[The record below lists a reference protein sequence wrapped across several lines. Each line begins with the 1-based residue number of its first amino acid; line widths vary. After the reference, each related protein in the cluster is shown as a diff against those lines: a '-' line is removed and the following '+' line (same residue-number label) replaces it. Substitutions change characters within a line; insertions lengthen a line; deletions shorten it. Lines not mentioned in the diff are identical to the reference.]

1 MARFII
7 RRLLGMILVL
17 FAVSVIVFAIFN
29 VIPNGAPENRMAGK
43 QSTPQQIEAI
53 RREWGF
59 DQPVPTQYVK
69 TMEKLLTGKNFISY
83 NQQRPVYDELKAGLP
98 RTLSLAIGAA
108 ILWLVAGVALGVY
121 SALRAGSKAD
131 FAINVLAIIGISVP
145 VFWLGAL
152 VNHYLGYKL
161 GWFPNGGY
169 VPISEG
175 GLWEWA
181 YHLFMPWTVLSILF
195 IGVYSRV
202 LRSTILDT
210 LDEDFVRTARAKG
223 LSERRVVTHH
233 VLRTSLAPIVTL
245 WGLDFALVVTGGA
258 ILTET
263 VFDIQGIGSY
273 YADSVG
279 QLDVPPVMAVTML
292 GAVVIVVVNTLVDI
306 AYAALD
312 PRVRLS

>member
-1 MARFII
+1 MARFIV
-7 RRLLGMILVL
+7 RRLLGMVLVL

-29 VIPNGAPENRMAGK
+29 VIPNGAPEDRMAGK
-43 QSTPQQIEAI
+43 QSTPEQIAAI

-59 DQPVPTQYVK
+59 DRPVTTQYVK
-69 TMEKLLTGKNFISY
+69 TMEKLLTGNDFISY
-83 NQQRPVYDELKAGLP
+83 RQQRPVYEELRAGLP
-98 RTLSLAIGAA
+98 RTLALALGAA
-108 ILWLVAGVALGVY
+108 VLWLIAGVALGTY
-121 SALRAGSKAD
+121 SALRAGSRAD
-131 FAINVLAIIGISVP
+131 FTINVLAIIGISVP

-175 GLWEWA
+175 GLWQWA
-181 YHLFMPWTVLSILF
+181 YHLLMPWTVLSILF

-223 LSERRVVTHH
+223 LSERRVISRH
-233 VLRTSLAPIVTL
+233 VLRTSLAPVVTL

-263 VFDIQGIGSY
+263 VFDLQGIGSY
-273 YADSVG
+273 YADSVA

-292 GAVVIVVVNTLVDI
+292 GAVAIVVLNTVVDI
-306 AYAALD
+306 VYAALD
-312 PRVRLS
+312 PRVRLT